1 MGNAYRLSRLKL
13 HSLNEAKDLAPTV
26 NDCDCITMKIT
37 RTHFGLNYPGPV
49 LAASLALALAGCE
62 TYAPLSLPE
71 RPDLL
76 DHLPI
81 QAGGPLDIDQV
92 ATIAVINNPDLKS
105 ARFKAGV
112 ADAQAFEAGILPNPE
127 FAGELIF
134 PTNQKPPPGGE
145 GSQPG
150 PGFSFGL
157 TYDIQNII
165 TRDAKIATANAARDQ
180 AKLNVV
186 WQEWQTVSQARTLYV
201 TGASASEKRA
211 LYTEAQ
217 QRYAAQADR
226 SARALQSGDIT
237 FDAAGTDLA
246 ALLDAQSQLR
256 AAERME
262 SQTNYNIRA
271 LLGVTQNVDV
281 TLKPLGL
288 PDMLDRAA
296 VEAALARVAQLR
308 PDLLALKAGYESQE
322 QSLREAVLA
331 QFPSLSLG
339 VTRLSDTV
347 GDRSDVGRTV
357 HAVSLGA
364 TLQLPLFDRNQGNI
378 AIQKATRA
386 QLLAEYQARLD
397 QTTSDAWRIWN
408 EMQELYTDITET
420 QARLPELQ
428 MAAQNA
434 ERAYM
439 AGDLPALTAVA
450 LQTAVVT
457 RQAELA
463 DLKQSLWS
471 DAIALASVLGTQV
484 EPSVEV
490 KEQVR

>member
-1 MGNAYRLSRLKL
+1 
-13 HSLNEAKDLAPTV
+13 
-26 NDCDCITMKIT
+26 MKII
-37 RTHFGLNYPGPV
+37 RTHFRPKCLRPV

-62 TYAPLSLPE
+62 TYAPLPLPQG
-71 RPDLL
+71 PDLL

-81 QAGGPLDIDQV
+81 QAGQQLDIDQV

-105 ARFKAGV
+105 ARFKVGV
-112 ADAQAFEAGILPNPE
+112 ADAQAFEAGILPNPQL
-127 FAGELIF
+127 AGELIL
-134 PTNQKPPPGGE
+134 PTNQQPPPDAGHE
-145 GSQPG
+145 KPG

-157 TYDIQNII
+157 TYDIQNFII
-165 TRDAKIATANAARDQ
+165 QGAKVASADSARDQ
-180 AKLNVV
+180 AKLNVL

-201 TGASASEKRA
+201 TGANASEKRV

-256 AAERME
+256 AAQRTE
-262 SQTNYNIRA
+262 SQASSNIRA

-288 PDMLDRAA
+288 PDMIDRAA

-347 GDRSDVGRTV
+347 GDRSDFGQVV
-357 HAVSLGA
+357 HAVSIGGQLN
-364 TLQLPLFDRNQGNI
+364 LPLFDRNQGNI

-408 EMQELYTDITET
+408 EMQGLFADIMET

-439 AGDLPALTAVA
+439 AGDLPALTAVT
-450 LQTAVVT
+450 LQTAVIT

-471 DAIALASVLGTQV
+471 DTIALASVLGTQV
-484 EPSVEV
+484 EPVVEM
-490 KEQVR
+490 KETVP